1 MAEDLQWE
9 CTAILRLYWNNS
21 NAISASDWFSIFG
34 CSSSM
39 EGMCAANASAAV
51 VEHLKDPN
59 QTVMLATLS
68 RTQTIKLSEQASKQ
82 AILWITFVTKKK
94 KIKNTATTKRKRMVL
109 EMEMSKT
116 YQYRKVMKPMLER
129 KRRARINKCL
139 DELKDIMVECLTQEG
154 EHITRLEKADIL
166 ELTVEHMKKLRAQKQ
181 LRLTA
186 SSQDTKLTIAESFR
200 AGYIHA
206 ANEVSKTLASV
217 PGVSVDLGTQL
228 MTHLGHRL
236 NYLQVIVPT
245 TVPPLGITV
254 SQQTTPTQ
262 LGVIV
267 NQTQL
272 ASTYFAANSGNDAVL
287 ITPPPSECGSSEHGG
302 CSPAPSDSGSMWR
315 PW

>member
-1 MAEDLQWE
+1 
-9 CTAILRLYWNNS
+9 
-21 NAISASDWFSIFG
+21 
-34 CSSSM
+34 
-39 EGMCAANASAAV
+39 
-51 VEHLKDPN
+51 
-59 QTVMLATLS
+59 
-68 RTQTIKLSEQASKQ
+68 
-82 AILWITFVTKKK
+82 
-94 KIKNTATTKRKRMVL
+94 MVL

-181 LRLTA
+181 LRLS

-206 ANEVSKTLASV
+206 ANEVSKTLATV

-228 MTHLGHRL
+228 MSHLGHRL

-245 TVPPLGITV
+245 AVAPMGV
-254 SQQTTPTQ
+254 SPAHSSSASHFNSMV
-262 LGVIV
+262 GAA
-267 NQTQL
+267 QTQM
-272 ASTYFAANSGNDAVL
+272 SNSSMCGSPEPAVL
-287 ITPPPSECGSSEHGG
+287 ITPPPSEYGSSESGS

>member
-1 MAEDLQWE
+1 
-9 CTAILRLYWNNS
+9 
-21 NAISASDWFSIFG
+21 
-34 CSSSM
+34 
-39 EGMCAANASAAV
+39 
-51 VEHLKDPN
+51 
-59 QTVMLATLS
+59 
-68 RTQTIKLSEQASKQ
+68 
-82 AILWITFVTKKK
+82 
-94 KIKNTATTKRKRMVL
+94 MVL

-181 LRLTA
+181 LRLNGNPD
-186 SSQDTKLTIAESFR
+186 SKLTIAESFR

-206 ANEVSKTLASV
+206 ANEVSKTLATV

-228 MTHLGHRL
+228 MSHLGHRL

-245 TVPPLGITV
+245 AVTPLVAPASATHFSAMPPQTHLG
-254 SQQTTPTQ
+254 S
-262 LGVIV
+262 
-267 NQTQL
+267 
-272 ASTYFAANSGNDAVL
+272 STSSLCSSPEPSL
-287 ITPPPSECGSSEHGG
+287 ITPPPSECGSS
-302 CSPAPSDSGSMWR
+302 DSGSCSPTPSESAAMWR

>member
-1 MAEDLQWE
+1 
-9 CTAILRLYWNNS
+9 
-21 NAISASDWFSIFG
+21 
-34 CSSSM
+34 
-39 EGMCAANASAAV
+39 
-51 VEHLKDPN
+51 
-59 QTVMLATLS
+59 
-68 RTQTIKLSEQASKQ
+68 
-82 AILWITFVTKKK
+82 
-94 KIKNTATTKRKRMVL
+94 MVL

-181 LRLTA
+181 LRLTT

-245 TVPPLGITV
+245 TVPSLGITV

-272 ASTYFAANSGNDAVL
+272 ASTYFAASSSNDAVL

-302 CSPAPSDSGSMWR
+302 CSPAPSESAYPMDFEEYEQ
-315 PW
+315 

>member
-1 MAEDLQWE
+1 
-9 CTAILRLYWNNS
+9 
-21 NAISASDWFSIFG
+21 
-34 CSSSM
+34 
-39 EGMCAANASAAV
+39 
-51 VEHLKDPN
+51 
-59 QTVMLATLS
+59 
-68 RTQTIKLSEQASKQ
+68 
-82 AILWITFVTKKK
+82 
-94 KIKNTATTKRKRMVL
+94 MVL

-181 LRLTA
+181 LRLNGNPD
-186 SSQDTKLTIAESFR
+186 SKLTIAESFR

-206 ANEVSKTLASV
+206 ANEVSKTLATV

-228 MTHLGHRL
+228 MSHLGHRL

-245 TVPPLGITV
+245 AVTPLV
-254 SQQTTPTQ
+254 APT
-262 LGVIV
+262 
-267 NQTQL
+267 
-272 ASTYFAANSGNDAVL
+272 ASTTHFSAMPAQTHLGSTSLCSSPEPNL
-287 ITPPPSECGSSEHGG
+287 ITPPPSECGSS
-302 CSPAPSDSGSMWR
+302 DSGSCSPTPSETAAMWR